1 MSPATPNAP
10 GLPSS
15 RANHGSPANPAH
27 QTLREIP
34 RTTLPGVPILVLCL
48 GGIVGLI
55 AAVIYGASHAIVPLA
70 VFAVLALV
78 FDLFCL
84 PGFFSVQPNEAR
96 ALTLFGRY
104 AGSVRETG
112 LRWANPFFSK
122 RRVSLRVRNFESEKL
137 KVNDKDGNPVDIAAV
152 VVWKVVDT
160 AEALFHVD
168 NYENFVHVQ
177 SESALRQMASHYAYD
192 AHQEGEVALRSHT
205 GEIAEKLKSEIQERL
220 AQAGVEVVEARITHL
235 AYAQEI
241 AHAMLQRQQASAV
254 IAARS
259 KIVDG
264 AVGMVEMALDQLE
277 KKKIVELDGERR
289 AAMVSNLLVVLCSE
303 HSSSPV
309 LNVGTLYS

>member
-1 MSPATPNAP
+1 MRE
-10 GLPSS
+10 LPY
-15 RANHGSPANPAH
+15 
-27 QTLREIP
+27 
-34 RTTLPGVPILVLCL
+34 TTIAGVPVLVL
-48 GGIVGLI
+48 GLAALI
-55 AAVIYGASHAIVPLA
+55 PLVFMTVSAAVHGEVVVVVLGCAAFVIDIV
-70 VFAVLALV
+70 
-78 FDLFCL
+78 CL
-84 PGFFSVQPNEAR
+84 PGLFSVQPNQAR

-104 AGSVRETG
+104 VGTVRETG
-112 LRWANPFFSK
+112 LRWANPFLTK

-152 VVWKVVDT
+152 VVWKVIDS

-177 SESALRQMASHYAYD
+177 SESALRHMASHYAYD

-205 GEIAEKLKSEIQERL
+205 GEIAEKLKGEIQERL

-259 KIVDG
+259 RIVDG
-264 AVGMVEMALDQLE
+264 AVGMVEMALAQLE
-277 KKKIVELDGERR
+277 AKKIVELDGERR

-309 LNVGTLYS
+309 LNVGSLYS

>member
-1 MSPATPNAP
+1 MRELPFQTTAGVPVLVF
-10 GLPSS
+10 GLAALIPLVFLTVSS
-15 RANHGSPANPAH
+15 AVRGEVVLVVLGIAAFV
-27 QTLREIP
+27 IDMVC
-34 RTTLPGVPILVLCL
+34 LPGV
-48 GGIVGLI
+48 
-55 AAVIYGASHAIVPLA
+55 
-70 VFAVLALV
+70 
-78 FDLFCL
+78 
-84 PGFFSVQPNEAR
+84 FSVQPNEAR

-104 AGSVRETG
+104 VGTVRETG
-112 LRWANPFFSK
+112 LRWANPFLTK

-177 SESALRQMASHYAYD
+177 SESALRHMASHYAYD
-192 AHQEGEVALRSHT
+192 AHLEGEVALRSHT

-220 AQAGVEVVEARITHL
+220 LQAGVEVVEARITHL

-264 AVGMVEMALDQLE
+264 AVGMVEMALAQLE
-277 KKKIVELDGERR
+277 AKKIVELDGERR

>member
-1 MSPATPNAP
+1 MRERPHAT
-10 GLPSS
+10 S
-15 RANHGSPANPAH
+15 
-27 QTLREIP
+27 
-34 RTTLPGVPILVLCL
+34 PGVPVLVIGLAAL
-48 GGIVGLI
+48 IPLVFLIVSS
-55 AAVIYGASHAIVPLA
+55 AVHGNVPL
-70 VFAVLALV
+70 VVLGVAAFV
-78 FDLFCL
+78 IDVVCL
-84 PGFFSVQPNEAR
+84 PGLFSVQPNEAR
-96 ALTLFGRY
+96 ALMLFGRY
-104 AGSVRETG
+104 VGTVRETG
-112 LRWANPFFSK
+112 LRWANPFLTK

-177 SESALRQMASHYAYD
+177 SESALRHMASHYAYD

-220 AQAGVEVVEARITHL
+220 LQAGVEVVEARITHL

-264 AVGMVEMALDQLE
+264 AVGMVEMALAQLE
-277 KKKIVELDGERR
+277 AKKIVELDGERR

>member
-1 MSPATPNAP
+1 MPPSSQRLPPQRFEEKRLVAANGLAMLFTLTIALILEIVLFITAARD
-10 GLPSS
+10 GLPILFV
-15 RANHGSPANPAH
+15 PA
-27 QTLREIP
+27 L
-34 RTTLPGVPILVLCL
+34 
-48 GGIVGLI
+48 
-55 AAVIYGASHAIVPLA
+55 LA
-70 VFAVLALV
+70 VPVTVVLLIG
-78 FDLFCL
+78 L
-84 PGFFSVQPNEAR
+84 FSVAPNQAR
-96 ALTLFGRY
+96 VLTIFGRY
-104 AGSVRETG
+104 VGTVHETG
-112 LRWANPFFSK
+112 LRWANPFMMK
-122 RRVSLRVRNFESEKL
+122 RAVSLRVRNFESEKL

-168 NYENFVHVQ
+168 NYENFVKVQ
-177 SESALRQMASHYAYD
+177 SESALRHMASHYAYD

-205 GEIAEKLKSEIQERL
+205 GEIAEKLRTEIQDRL
-220 AQAGVEVVEARITHL
+220 AQAGVEVIEARITHL

-264 AVGMVEMALDQLE
+264 AVGMVEMALAQLE
-277 KKKIVELDGERR
+277 AKKIVELDGERR

>member
-1 MSPATPNAP
+1 
-10 GLPSS
+10 
-15 RANHGSPANPAH
+15 
-27 QTLREIP
+27 
-34 RTTLPGVPILVLCL
+34 VL
-48 GGIVGLI
+48 GI
-55 AAVIYGASHAIVPLA
+55 
-70 VFAVLALV
+70 LALIT
-78 FDLFCL
+78 DLICL
-84 PGFFSVQPNEAR
+84 LGLFSVQPNEAR

-104 AGSVRETG
+104 VGSVRETG
-112 LRWANPFFSK
+112 LRWANPFLSK

-177 SESALRQMASHYAYD
+177 SESALRHMASHYAYD
-192 AHQEGEVALRSHT
+192 AHQEGEIALRSHT

-220 AQAGVEVVEARITHL
+220 LQAGVEVVEARITHL

-259 KIVDG
+259 RIVDG
-264 AVGMVEMALDQLE
+264 AVGMVEMALAQLE
-277 KKKIVELDGERR
+277 QKKIVELDGERR

>member
-1 MSPATPNAP
+1 MSPNLSATPISPPSHRLPPQKFEEHRLSAANGLAMLFTLLVALIVEIVLFIAGARG
-10 GLPSS
+10 GLPLLFV
-15 RANHGSPANPAH
+15 PA
-27 QTLREIP
+27 L
-34 RTTLPGVPILVLCL
+34 
-48 GGIVGLI
+48 
-55 AAVIYGASHAIVPLA
+55 LA
-70 VFAVLALV
+70 VPVTVVLLIG
-78 FDLFCL
+78 L
-84 PGFFSVQPNEAR
+84 FSVAPNQAR
-96 ALTLFGRY
+96 VLTIFGRY
-104 AGSVRETG
+104 VGTVHETG
-112 LRWANPFFSK
+112 LRWANPFMQK
-122 RRVSLRVRNFESEKL
+122 RPVSLRVRNFESEKL

-168 NYENFVHVQ
+168 NYENFVKVQ
-177 SESALRQMASHYAYD
+177 SESALRHMASYYAYD

-205 GEIAEKLKSEIQERL
+205 GEIAEKLKNEIQDRL
-220 AQAGVEVVEARITHL
+220 AQAGVEVIEARITHL

-264 AVGMVEMALDQLE
+264 AVGMVEMALAQLE
-277 KKKIVELDGERR
+277 AKKIVELDGERR

>member
-1 MSPATPNAP
+1 MQQVTLSQKVLESRRSAP
-10 GLPSS
+10 PG
-15 RANHGSPANPAH
+15 
-27 QTLREIP
+27 IP
-34 RTTLPGVPILVLCL
+34 MFLLAVALLFGAIALFIGAGVTRTPILVLPAFVSL
-48 GGIVGLI
+48 ISGILI
-55 AAVIYGASHAIVPLA
+55 
-70 VFAVLALV
+70 
-78 FDLFCL
+78 L
-84 PGFFSVQPNEAR
+84 PGLFSVQPNEAR
-96 ALTLFGRY
+96 VLTLFGRY
-104 AGSVRETG
+104 IGTVHDTG
-112 LRWANPFFSK
+112 LRFANPFAAK

-168 NYENFVHVQ
+168 NYEHFVHVQ
-177 SESALRQMASHYAYD
+177 SESALRTLATHYAYD
-192 AHQEGEVALRSHT
+192 AHGEGEIALRSHT
-205 GEIAEKLKSEIQERL
+205 GEIAEKLQAEIQERL
-220 AQAGVEVVEARITHL
+220 AQAGVSVIEARITHL

-254 IAARS
+254 IAARQ

-309 LNVGTLYS
+309 LNVGTLYN

>member
-1 MSPATPNAP
+1 MTTTTSNP
-10 GLPSS
+10 
-15 RANHGSPANPAH
+15 PAH
-27 QTLREIP
+27 APFGTPPTHEMRERPKTTAAGIP
-34 RTTLPGVPILVLCL
+34 VLLLLL
-48 GGIVGLI
+48 GSLI
-55 AAVIYGASHAIVPLA
+55 ALLILIPYSGVHGMIPL
-70 VFAVLALV
+70 LV
-78 FDLFCL
+78 FCIVALIFVIFCL
-84 PGFFSVQPNEAR
+84 PGLFSVQPNEAR

-104 AGSVRETG
+104 VGSVRETG

-220 AQAGVEVVEARITHL
+220 SQAGVEVVEARITHL

-309 LNVGTLYS
+309 LNVGTLYN

>member
-1 MSPATPNAP
+1 MNASISTPSAPSPFGTPTTHKLQERRSTTASGIP
-10 GLPSS
+10 ALLLMLGSLVALIFVIGFS
-15 RANHGSPANPAH
+15 AAHGV
-27 QTLREIP
+27 IP
-34 RTTLPGVPILVLCL
+34 LLLL
-48 GGIVGLI
+48 GI
-55 AAVIYGASHAIVPLA
+55 
-70 VFAVLALV
+70 LALIT
-78 FDLFCL
+78 DLICL
-84 PGFFSVQPNEAR
+84 LGLFSVQPNEAR

-104 AGSVRETG
+104 VGSVRETG
-112 LRWANPFFSK
+112 LRWANPFLSK

-177 SESALRQMASHYAYD
+177 SESALRHMASHYAYD
-192 AHQEGEVALRSHT
+192 AHQEGEIALRSHT

-220 AQAGVEVVEARITHL
+220 LQAGVEVVEARITHL

-254 IAARS
+254 IAARA

-264 AVGMVEMALDQLE
+264 AVGMVEMALAQLE
-277 KKKIVELDGERR
+277 QKKIVELDGERR

>member
-1 MSPATPNAP
+1 MNQPLLTESVSERKFHARSGLRMLFLALLLVFGAIALFITAATTRLFFLVVPGILAIPTAILILP
-10 GLPSS
+10 GL
-15 RANHGSPANPAH
+15 
-27 QTLREIP
+27 
-34 RTTLPGVPILVLCL
+34 
-48 GGIVGLI
+48 
-55 AAVIYGASHAIVPLA
+55 
-70 VFAVLALV
+70 
-78 FDLFCL
+78 
-84 PGFFSVQPNEAR
+84 FSVQPNEGR
-96 ALTLFGRY
+96 VLTLFGRY
-104 AGSVRETG
+104 MGTVRDTG
-112 LRWANPFFSK
+112 LRFANPFARK
-122 RRVSLRVRNFESEKL
+122 ARVSLRVRNFESEKL

-177 SESALRQMASHYAYD
+177 SESALRHMASHYAYD
-192 AHQEGEVALRSHT
+192 AHGEDEVALRSHT
-205 GEIAEKLKSEIQERL
+205 GEIAEKLKVEIQDRL
-220 AQAGVEVVEARITHL
+220 TKAGVEVVEARITHL

-254 IAARS
+254 IAARQ

-264 AVGMVEMALDQLE
+264 AVGMVEMALEQLE
-277 KKKIVELDGERR
+277 RKKIVELDDERR

>member
-1 MSPATPNAP
+1 MSPNLSPTPIPTSSQRVPPQRFEEKRLAAASGLAVLFTGIIALILEIFLFIAAARD
-10 GLPSS
+10 GLPIVFV
-15 RANHGSPANPAH
+15 PA
-27 QTLREIP
+27 L
-34 RTTLPGVPILVLCL
+34 
-48 GGIVGLI
+48 
-55 AAVIYGASHAIVPLA
+55 LA
-70 VFAVLALV
+70 VPVTVVLL
-78 FDLFCL
+78 LGL
-84 PGFFSVQPNEAR
+84 FSVAPNQAR
-96 ALTLFGRY
+96 VLTIFGRY
-104 AGSVRETG
+104 VGTVHETG
-112 LRWANPFFSK
+112 LRWANPFMQK
-122 RRVSLRVRNFESEKL
+122 RAVSLRVRNFESEKL

-168 NYENFVHVQ
+168 NYENFVKVQ
-177 SESALRQMASHYAYD
+177 SESALRHMASHYAYD

-205 GEIAEKLKSEIQERL
+205 GEIAEKLRNEIQDRL
-220 AQAGVEVVEARITHL
+220 AQAGVEVIEARITHL

-264 AVGMVEMALDQLE
+264 AVGMVEMALAQLE
-277 KKKIVELDGERR
+277 SKKIVELDGERR

>member
-1 MSPATPNAP
+1 MRELPYTPIA
-10 GLPSS
+10 
-15 RANHGSPANPAH
+15 
-27 QTLREIP
+27 
-34 RTTLPGVPILVLCL
+34 GVPVLVLGL
-48 GGIVGLI
+48 GALI
-55 AAVIYGASHAIVPLA
+55 PLIFMTVSAAVNGEV
-70 VFAVLALV
+70 VVVVLGVAAFV
-78 FDLFCL
+78 VDMVCL
-84 PGFFSVQPNEAR
+84 PGLFTVQPNEAR
-96 ALTLFGRY
+96 ALMLFGRY
-104 AGSVRETG
+104 VGTVRETG
-112 LRWANPFFSK
+112 LRWANPFLTK

-152 VVWKVVDT
+152 VVWKVVDS

-177 SESALRQMASHYAYD
+177 SESALRHMASHYAYD

-264 AVGMVEMALDQLE
+264 AVGMVEMALAQLE
-277 KKKIVELDGERR
+277 AKKIVELDGERR

>member
-1 MSPATPNAP
+1 MSQTTPNTP
-10 GLPSS
+10 GQPSP
-15 RANHGSPANPAH
+15 RANHGSTANPVH
-27 QTLREIP
+27 QTMRERP
-34 RTTLPGVPILVLCL
+34 FPTTPGVPVLV
-48 GGIVGLI
+48 IGL
-55 AAVIYGASHAIVPLA
+55 AAVIPLIFLIVSSAVHGNVPL
-70 VFAVLALV
+70 VVLGVAAFV
-78 FDLFCL
+78 CDVICL
-84 PGFFSVQPNEAR
+84 PGLFSVQPNEAR
-96 ALTLFGRY
+96 ALMLFGRY
-104 AGSVRETG
+104 VGTVRETG
-112 LRWANPFFSK
+112 LRWANPFLTK

-152 VVWKVVDT
+152 VVWKVVDS

-177 SESALRQMASHYAYD
+177 SESALRHMASHYAYD
-192 AHQEGEVALRSHT
+192 AHQDGEVALRSHT

-220 AQAGVEVVEARITHL
+220 LQAGVEVVEARITHL

-264 AVGMVEMALDQLE
+264 AVGMVEMALAQLE
-277 KKKIVELDGERR
+277 AKKIVELDGERR

>member
-1 MSPATPNAP
+1 MSPSTPNAQS
-10 GLPSS
+10 LPS
-15 RANHGSPANPAH
+15 SPANPGSRAHPVH
-27 QTLREIP
+27 QTMRERP
-34 RTTLPGVPILVLCL
+34 HATSPGVPVLVIGLAAL
-48 GGIVGLI
+48 IPLVFLIVSS
-55 AAVIYGASHAIVPLA
+55 AVHGNVPL
-70 VFAVLALV
+70 VVLGVAAFV
-78 FDLFCL
+78 IDVVCL
-84 PGFFSVQPNEAR
+84 PGLFSVQPNEAR
-96 ALTLFGRY
+96 ALMLFGRY
-104 AGSVRETG
+104 VGTVRETG
-112 LRWANPFFSK
+112 LRWANPFLTK

-177 SESALRQMASHYAYD
+177 SESALRHMASHYAYD

-220 AQAGVEVVEARITHL
+220 LQAGVEVVEARITHL

-264 AVGMVEMALDQLE
+264 AVGMVEMALAQLE
-277 KKKIVELDGERR
+277 AKKIVELDGERR